1 MFVLADMEWM
11 ANENGHFSPTQL
23 AAVKVDENWNIVDKF
38 ESFIRPRDTAFH
50 DWEHVAYT
58 GGTATDFLMLVK
70 DIMFSQHSMIG
81 YLKTIL
87 SYGGI

>member
-11 ANENGHFSPTQL
+11 TNENGHYSPTQL

-38 ESFIRPRDTAFH
+38 ESLLDQGIQLFTIGNTLPTLEVRLQTSF
-50 DWEHVAYT
+50 
-58 GGTATDFLMLVK
+58 MLVK
-70 DIMFSQHSMIG
+70 DIMFSQHSTIG